1 MLSLAGAVSGTC
13 RIWGRFA
20 VLLLPP
26 TPPGDRGAALC
37 GLPCGSVTKQLR
49 HGPPS
54 PPRSRGTTCLPSVLG
69 SLPRC
74 LAGISAH
81 LSALGHGGRGEGR
94 AIVPASVGM
103 RVPMQAAKRCD
114 GARTDRRNPAPSGH
128 WVRFYRRDPHALRLC
143 IPSCSPKIVFRRW
156 FLSHSMHLVMSPA
169 LHAEETGRGASLFVS
184 VVTFCGAVVPR

>member
-1 MLSLAGAVSGTC
+1 MFVVFGWRRVWHVSRLGPPCGA
-13 RIWGRFA
+13 A
-20 VLLLPP
+20 
-26 TPPGDRGAALC
+26 PPGDRGAALC

-49 HGPPS
+49 HGPSS

-81 LSALGHGGRGEGR
+81 LSALGRGGREAR
-94 AIVPASVGM
+94 PRHCAS
-103 RVPMQAAKRCD
+103 Q
-114 GARTDRRNPAPSGH
+114 
-128 WVRFYRRDPHALRLC
+128 RRDACPDAGGKEMRRRSDGSAEPRSLRALGSILSARPPRASFMHSFLL
-143 IPSCSPKIVFRRW
+143 PQARFFRW